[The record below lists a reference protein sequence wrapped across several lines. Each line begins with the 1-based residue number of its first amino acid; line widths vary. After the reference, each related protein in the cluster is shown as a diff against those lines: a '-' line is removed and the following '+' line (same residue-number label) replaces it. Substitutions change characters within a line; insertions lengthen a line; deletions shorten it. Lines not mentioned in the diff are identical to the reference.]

1 MAVAYGSLPF
11 KEQIAFFRAKKD
23 VLTDSYLD
31 VWETQHDVAF
41 MVAGANRADLLAD
54 LRTAVDKAI
63 STGSTLETFRQDFA
77 AITTTYGWNYNGGF
91 NWRTRVIYETNLRQ
105 SYNAGRWAQ
114 LQQVKQVRPFW
125 RYRHNDAVEHPRPL
139 HVNWNGLVLSAD
151 DPWWNTHYPA
161 NGWGCQCFVE
171 ALNARDL
178 KRLGKSGPDT
188 APEIEWQDR
197 LVGQRSP
204 GGPRLVRTPAG
215 IDPGFAYAP
224 GQSLDGWPQRRG
236 GPVTPPS
243 LQRTVEQ
250 SAQTLLEKTERLPLG
265 EAAALA
271 GQALK
276 LGRVRDALV
285 AGYAEFQ
292 SAVMSGGQARNLS
305 YVVGALDAEVATA
318 LTARGVEPVTAAIV
332 ARDVE
337 VLHALRDAKD
347 MSRKGVAA
355 VGMTADELAQLP
367 ELLRNAQAVLL
378 DVQDNALLFVG
389 PASDRRAS
397 SKVVVRVNFHLK
409 LSTGK
414 EVTNAF
420 RTASLIDLVSIRD
433 EVNAGVLVLLKG
445 KL

>member
-54 LRTAVDKAI
+54 LRAAVDKAI
-63 STGSTLETFRQDFA
+63 SSGSTLETFRQDFA
-77 AITTTYGWNYNGGF
+77 SITTTYGWNYNGGF

-114 LQQVKQVRPFW
+114 LQQVKKVRPFW

-139 HVNWNGLVLSAD
+139 HVSWNGVVLLAD
-151 DPWWNTHYPA
+151 DVWWHTHFPA
-161 NGWGCQCFVE
+161 NGYGCQCFVE
-171 ALNARDL
+171 ALNERDL

-197 LVGQRSP
+197 RAHQAR
-204 GGPRLVRTPAG
+204 AG

-243 LQRTVEQ
+243 LQRSVERA
-250 SAQTLLEKTERLPLG
+250 AQTLLEKTERLPLG

-292 SAVMSGGQARNLS
+292 SAVVSGGQARNLS
-305 YVVGALDAEVATA
+305 YVVGALDADVATA
-318 LTARGVEPVTAAIV
+318 LTARSVEPITAAIV

-347 MSRKGVAA
+347 VSRKGVAA

-367 ELLRNAQAVLL
+367 ELLRNAKAVLL

-389 PASDRRAS
+389 PASDRRES
-397 SKVVVRVNFHLK
+397 SKVVVRVNFSVK
-409 LSTGK
+409 LTGGK
-414 EVTNAF
+414 EVTNSF
-420 RTASLIDLVSIRD
+420 RTASLVDLRSIAG
-433 EVNAGVLVLLKG
+433 EVKSGTLVLLKG